1 MVRTAQ
7 LNDGV
12 FRVVHRA
19 ARKRYGRELAR
30 IRMIFFSGLVNR
42 SDHGAFMFVEDD
54 SEEDEVTPTTAA
66 DPFFKA
72 EMLDLMKNEQTSDT
86 IAGNEAAEGLGLLF
100 RDHYKGIFRV
110 AYRITGSQS
119 DAEDVLQ
126 TIFVRLTRGW
136 SERDLSPNPRAFL
149 YRAAINASLDLLR
162 LRKRATYVPLE
173 AMDFDQ
179 SPKLSVA
186 SPEKVFADLELRE
199 LVRQAVAK
207 LEGRAATAFVL
218 RYYEGYDN
226 GRIAEILGTSQMVV
240 AVTLHRARTRLRK
253 EIGNYLEKH
262 HEAE

>member
-1 MVRTAQ
+1 
-7 LNDGV
+7 
-12 FRVVHRA
+12 
-19 ARKRYGRELAR
+19 
-30 IRMIFFSGLVNR
+30 
-42 SDHGAFMFVEDD
+42 MFGDDD
-54 SEEDEVTPTTAA
+54 SKETNVSPTAA
-66 DPFFKA
+66 NTLFA
-72 EMLDLMKNEQTSDT
+72 SDLIDSPESATPNEA
-86 IAGNEAAEGLGLLF
+86 IAGDAGLEGLGALF

-126 TIFVRLTRGW
+126 SIFVRLTPGW
-136 SERDLSPNPRAFL
+136 ARRDLSPNPRAYL
-149 YRAAINASLDLLR
+149 YRAAINASLDVVR
-162 LRKRATYVPLE
+162 LRKRANSVSLDVI
-173 AMDFDQ
+173 DFDQ

-186 SPEKVFADLELRE
+186 SPEDDLADLELRE

-207 LEGRAATAFVL
+207 LEGRAAQAFVL

-262 HEAE
+262 HEAQ